1 MVDRSDTT
9 HSSGDHDQVPIML
22 SNLYNKITK
31 LDRDFRNFDDKQQ
44 FHTDIDKMHGAFLT
58 VLSSIVSDVAYNE
71 SIKITNAIADLKK
84 WLIEKSSANTQR
96 GDRPG
101 KPILKHM

>member
-1 MVDRSDTT
+1 
-9 HSSGDHDQVPIML
+9 ML

-31 LDRDFRNFDDKQQ
+31 LDRDIRNFADKQQ
-44 FHTDIDKMHGAFLT
+44 YHTDIDKMHGAILI
-58 VLSSIVSDVAYNE
+58 VLSSIVNDAKDAVAYNE

-101 KPILKHM
+101 KPILKHI